1 MCFSKQETAV
11 VVVRTLRMW
20 ETMSSLPCCNT
31 KPALASEDTVPKPL
45 HRRDRPPTTPPT
57 GIDLFGRVEL
67 MYKEV
72 ELGMAV

>member
-1 MCFSKQETAV
+1 

-45 HRRDRPPTTPPT
+45 HRRDRPPTTPPQCQF
-57 GIDLFGRVEL
+57 L
-67 MYKEV
+67 
-72 ELGMAV
+72 LGTLLQASIFSGGSS